1 MRRPHA
7 ASFALLLALA
17 ARPALAAA
25 PSTLADASAQSL
37 ADGKPILIELGT
49 SW

>member
-1 MRRPHA
+1 MRRLH
-7 ASFALLLALA
+7 FACLALIFTLWA
-17 ARPALAAA
+17 GTATASTPT
-25 PSTLADASAQSL
+25 TLADASAQSR